1 MELKSALLGISL
13 RRLSRMDKTKLNQ
26 ITMKHITQAMLNV
39 MKAVQSVEKNK
50 VVGTGANAYKGVEDK
65 DVKVAI
71 RTAMIENELIIVPI
85 SIEPKMQ
92 IERWEEVYNGQ
103 AKTKQSILTEVKTKY
118 RIIHSSG
125 ESLEI
130 EGYGH
135 GQDSQDKSAGKA
147 TTYALKYALLYTFL
161 VPTGDID
168 DADSVHSNAIPT
180 AQRTT
185 SQTNDKPWLNKDEP
199 KWKVACEW
207 LAAKAAEGKGEEGL
221 KEITERLQLSFK
233 INSVMKASLLAI
245 SRGGVTV

>member
-1 MELKSALLGISL
+1 
-13 RRLSRMDKTKLNQ
+13 
-26 ITMKHITQAMLNV
+26 MKQITQAMLNV
-39 MKAVQSVEKNK
+39 MKVVQSVEKNK

-125 ESLEI
+125 EILDI

-168 DADSVHSNAIPT
+168 DADAVHSSAISTPAAPT
-180 AQRTT
+180 L
-185 SQTNDKPWLNKDEP
+185 DKPWLNKTDAPWKEAC
-199 KWKVACEW
+199 KWLE
-207 LAAKAAEGKGEEGL
+207 AKAANGEGEDGL
-221 KEITERLQLSFK
+221 RITTQKLEQSYRLNQ
-233 INSVMKASLLAI
+233 VMKAALLAI
-245 SRGGVTV
+245 SKGGVKA

>member
-1 MELKSALLGISL
+1 
-13 RRLSRMDKTKLNQ
+13 
-26 ITMKHITQAMLNV
+26 MKHITQAMLNV

-103 AKTKQSILTEVKTKY
+103 SKTKQSILTEVKTKY

-125 ESLEI
+125 ESMEI

-185 SQTNDKPWLNKDEP
+185 PQSNAQPTQKDWLNQKDQR
-199 KWKVACEW
+199 WTDACKYVKGEHE
-207 LAAKAAEGKGEEGL
+207 KGNGEEGYKSAIKTL
-221 KEITERLQLSFK
+221 EMTYRV
-233 INSVMKASLLAI
+233 NSTMKAALLAI
-245 SRGGVTV
+245 SRGGITV

>member
-1 MELKSALLGISL
+1 
-13 RRLSRMDKTKLNQ
+13 
-26 ITMKHITQAMLNV
+26 MKHITQAMLNV

-103 AKTKQSILTEVKTKY
+103 SKTKQSILTEVKTKY

-168 DADSVHSNAIPT
+168 DADAVHSSAISTP
-180 AQRTT
+180 QRTPT
-185 SQTNDKPWLNKDEP
+185 QTNDKPWLNKDEP

-245 SRGGVTV
+245 SRGGITV

>member
-1 MELKSALLGISL
+1 
-13 RRLSRMDKTKLNQ
+13 
-26 ITMKHITQAMLNV
+26 MKHITQAMLNV

-50 VVGTGANAYKGVEDK
+50 VVGTGVNAYKGVEDK

-168 DADSVHSNAIPT
+168 DADAVHSSAISTP
-180 AQRTT
+180 QRTT
-185 SQTNDKPWLNKDEP
+185 SQTNDKPWLNKTD
-199 KWKVACEW
+199 KAYLDACAW
-207 LAAKAAEGKGEEGL
+207 VKGKLEEGYNTA
-221 KEITERLQLSFK
+221 IARLEQTYK
-233 INSVMKASLLAI
+233 INATMKTALLMIAK
-245 SRGGVTV
+245 GGLDPKGGTE

>member
-1 MELKSALLGISL
+1 
-13 RRLSRMDKTKLNQ
+13 
-26 ITMKHITQAMLNV
+26 MKHITQAMLNV

-50 VVGTGANAYKGVEDK
+50 VVGTGTNSYKGVEDK

-71 RTAMIENELIIVPI
+71 RTAMIENELIIVPV

-103 AKTKQSILTEVKTKY
+103 SKTKQSILTEVKTKY

-125 ESLEI
+125 ESLDI

-168 DADSVHSNAIPT
+168 DADTVHSSAIPT
-180 AQRTT
+180 PRQND
-185 SQTNDKPWLNKDEP
+185 SQPRIPTPFDKPWLNKTDA
-199 KWKVACEW
+199 KWKEACEW
-207 LAAKAAEGKGEEGL
+207 LAAKAEKGEGEEAL
-221 KEITERLQLSFK
+221 KAITERLEITYKLNQ
-233 INSVMKASLLAI
+233 VMKAALLAI
-245 SRGGVTV
+245 SKGGVKA

>member
-1 MELKSALLGISL
+1 
-13 RRLSRMDKTKLNQ
+13 MDKTKLNQ

>member
-1 MELKSALLGISL
+1 
-13 RRLSRMDKTKLNQ
+13 
-26 ITMKHITQAMLNV
+26 MLNV

-125 ESLEI
+125 EILEI

-185 SQTNDKPWLNKDEP
+185 NPPSPMDKPWLNKTDEAYI
-199 KWKVACEW
+199 KACAWVKGKLEEGYNTAITQ
-207 LAAKAAEGKGEEGL
+207 LEQTYKINNTMKAALLMIAKGGL
-221 KEITERLQLSFK
+221 DPK
-233 INSVMKASLLAI
+233 
-245 SRGGVTV
+245 GGAA